1 MEETKNSIIKFL
13 QETTI
18 WENTNQSILIFIAAI
33 LLGLFFEGIMS
44 KYLSH
49 YLYKIIG
56 KKEQRVGVEKFESLL
71 TKPISFFI
79 MLIIIYIGSS
89 GIKLPEAWPYEKII
103 DGDII
108 KDEYVFGIKM
118 ILIRGFSLILIYSI
132 FKIFLR
138 MVDYIGL
145 ILLKRA
151 EESENK
157 MDDQLVPF
165 AVEII
170 KFLVWVF
177 AIFTILG
184 NVLGVNMTALV
195 TGLGIGGIAIAMA
208 SKESLENLLGSFTI
222 FLDKP
227 FTVGDMVTVGSI
239 TGKVEKVGLRSTRL
253 RTFDRSLVTL
263 PNKKMIDAELDNL
276 GERPVRRV
284 KFSVGLTYETSVEQI
299 KKIIDDIQ
307 TMIDGHPRTTNEE
320 GGKSKGQVARVRFE
334 EFSSSSLDVL
344 VLYYVNSPK
353 WDDLIDVRQEINY
366 KIMEIVKKHNSDFAF
381 PSTTVY
387 LQKN

>member
-1 MEETKNSIIKFL
+1 MEETKNSIMKFL

-177 AIFTILG
+177 AIFTVLG
-184 NVLGVNMTALV
+184 NVLGADMTALI

-299 KKIIDDIQ
+299 KKIVDDIQ
-307 TMIDGHPRTTNEE
+307 TMVDDHPKTNDE
-320 GGKSKGQVARVRFE
+320 GKVRFQ
-334 EFSSSSLDVL
+334 EFGSSSLDVL
-344 VLYYVNSPK
+344 VIYFVDSPS
-353 WDDLIDVRQEINY
+353 WDDLIDVREDINY